1 MWAVKFQFEGS
12 NVFFGQAAKTFNISL
27 TGYPVSSYEKNN
39 QLFLNLIGTIQ
50 GEEKDKQRF
59 LKFLKKSKY
68 TLKLEENNDFLN
80 ILIKED
86 KKFKP
91 FYSPYFVYLSPV
103 KIDNLGNYFYHLGSW
118 QREEITKLLNFVE
131 KNYGYKFQNLK
142 QEKINNISI
151 LGVQPNLTEKQRKAY
166 ELAVKEGYY
175 EYPKKIEIKKFAK
188 ISRISYS
195 TFQQHLK
202 YAEKKI
208 SEFFIG
214 KY

>member
-175 EYPKKIEIKKFAK
+175 EYPKKIEIKKLAK

>member
-12 NVFFGQAAKTFNISL
+12 NVFFGQAAKTFNVSL

-39 QLFLNLIGTIQ
+39 QLFLNLIGTMR
-50 GEEKDKQRF
+50 GEETDKQNF
-59 LKFLKKSKY
+59 LRFLKKSKY
-68 TLKLEENNDFLN
+68 ALKLEENKDFLN

-131 KNYGYKFQNLK
+131 KNYGYKLQNLK

-175 EYPKKIEIKKFAK
+175 EYPKKIEIKKLAE
-188 ISRISYS
+188 ISGISYS

-208 SEFFIG
+208 SEFFTG

>member
-1 MWAVKFQFEGS
+1 MWTIKFRFEGS
-12 NVFFGQAAKTFNISL
+12 NVFFGKAAKTFNLSL
-27 TGYPVSSYEKNN
+27 TGYPVSCYEKNK
-39 QLFLNLIGTIQ
+39 QLFLNLIGTMQ
-50 GEEKDKQRF
+50 GGEKDKQKFIRF
-59 LKFLKKSKY
+59 IKKSDY
-68 TLKLEENNDFLN
+68 ALKLEANNDFLN

-91 FYSPYFVYLSPV
+91 FYSPYFIYLSPV
-103 KIDNLGNYFYHLGSW
+103 KIDKSGAYFYHLGSW
-118 QREEITKLLNFVE
+118 QREEITKLLDFIG
-131 KNYGYKFQNLK
+131 KNYKYKLQNLK

-151 LGVQPNLTEKQRKAY
+151 LGVQPNLTEKQRKVY

-175 EYPKKIEIKKFAK
+175 KYPKRVKIKQLAK
-188 ISRISYS
+188 ILGISYS

-208 SEFFIG
+208 SEFFVG